1 MEKSRTI
8 AVFGLGNFG
17 YEVCRV
23 LADKGAQV
31 IAVDNQEK
39 LVNKIKNIVAQSILI
54 DSTDIEGLRNAGLD
68 TIDVAIVAIGE
79 NSIDSSILT
88 TALLKNLGIS
98 VIIARAI
105 SEVHAQV
112 LRQVGATEVINIEV
126 DEGRR
131 IATRLIAPDIL
142 DIIPIS
148 KNQTLAEVRVPK
160 SLVGK
165 SILQLNF
172 RKTFNLN
179 VISIKKVKISI
190 DDQGNPVQE
199 ETVLNP
205 LPADILQIDDI
216 LVVVGHD
223 KDIERVKEL

>member
-39 LVNKIKNIVAQSILI
+39 LVNKIKNVVAQSILI

-68 TIDVAIVAIGE
+68 TVDVAIVAIGE
-79 NSIDSSILT
+79 NNIDSSILT

-105 SEVHAQV
+105 SDVHGQV

-160 SLVGK
+160 GLVGK
-165 SILQLNF
+165 SILQLNL
-172 RKTFNLN
+172 RKKFNLN
-179 VISIKKVKISI
+179 VISIKKVKTSI
-190 DDQGNPVQE
+190 DEQGNPVQE

-205 LPADILQIDDI
+205 LPSDILQIDDI